1 MHFSERQFLFE
12 FFLRI
17 ILSIHCIK
25 VCEIDSN
32 ERTTFFIIVHS
43 FLLIWDMD
51 NFCYM
56 YLTESVPCNFESVFL
71 NFDNDF
77 VLFLCCWWESNLIVF
92 VGGYET
98 KFIGD
103 LTEVD
108 EVEIRRIES
117 TWYDESFSKFKPY
130 FYLPM

>member
-1 MHFSERQFLFE
+1 MLTSEIIALFWKTVFVWI

-17 ILSIHCIK
+17 ILSISQFVKLIQMK
-25 VCEIDSN
+25 GQPFS
-32 ERTTFFIIVHS
+32 
-43 FLLIWDMD
+43 LLIWDMD

-56 YLTESVPCNFESVFL
+56 YLTKSVPCNFESLFL

-77 VLFLCCWWESNLIVF
+77 VLFLCFWWESNLIVF

-108 EVEIRRIES
+108 EVEIRRIEN